1 MFRNAQI
8 FSSFSSDDI
17 AKTKDFYANTLE
29 LEVSQADDLLQLH
42 VAGGNPII
50 VYPKPNHTPA
60 AFTVLNLPVDNMEQT
75 VDALIGR
82 GVRFEQYEGEYQTD
96 VKGIF
101 RDTGVKLA
109 WFKDPAGNILSLM
122 ESN

>member
-8 FSSFSSDDI
+8 FSSFSSNDI
-17 AKTKDFYANTLE
+17 AKAKDFYVNTLE

-42 VAGGNPII
+42 VADGNPII

-60 AFTVLNLPVDNMEQT
+60 AFTVLNLPVDNIEQT
-75 VDALIGR
+75 VDTLTLR

-96 VKGIF
+96 EKGIF

-122 ESN
+122 ESD